1 MRMLET
7 TLLTGP
13 YDWDAALVPRSEF
26 DARIAA
32 VRAILRQRGLNGLVV
47 GGTSPEHGALGYLTG
62 FVPKLGPALEFI
74 PSEGDLRIVFSGGAA
89 MLSSAQ
95 RLTFI
100 TDVRAM
106 RDSEQEFAAWLRE
119 TKGTRFA
126 LWGDYAITCDV
137 RRALDRVVAAPLVVL
152 DGELDALRRRKSVC
166 ELALIRRACEI
177 LDVTVRELRA
187 ATMSGKGVR
196 AASLA
201 AERAA
206 YAHGAQDVRML
217 VSLRDGSMP
226 QPLIGTGDP
235 HVDPLLAC
243 VAVRFA
249 GYFAEGLATIT
260 AKPTAT
266 FAAAG
271 AADAAD
277 AALAAMLQTARP
289 NVVASQLT
297 AAARQALAGAK
308 LHPLVAASPGNGIGV
323 SRQEA
328 PFLTDSDS
336 SPLQDGDVCT
346 LRAGA
351 YAGAAGSAIVSATV
365 RVGQNGAEILWK

>member
-1 MRMLET
+1 MLET

-32 VRAILRQRGLNGLVV
+32 VRAILRQHGLNGLVV

-62 FVPKLGPALEFI
+62 FVPKLGPALAFI
-74 PSEGDLRIVFSGGAA
+74 PNDGELRMVYSGGAA

-100 TDVRAM
+100 ADVRAM
-106 RDSEQEFAAWLRE
+106 RDPEQEFAAWLRE
-119 TKGTRFA
+119 TKGARFA
-126 LWGDYAITCDV
+126 LWGDCAITSDV
-137 RRALDRVVAAPLVVL
+137 RRALDRVVPAPIVVL
-152 DGELDALRRRKSVC
+152 DGELDALRRRKSAC

-177 LDVTVRELRA
+177 LDVTLRELRA
-187 ATMSGKGVR
+187 ATVNGQGVR

-206 YAHGAQDVRML
+206 YARGAQDVRML
-217 VSLRDGSMP
+217 VSLRDGGMP
-226 QPLIGTGDP
+226 QPLIGTDDP

-243 VAVRFA
+243 IAVRFA

-271 AADAAD
+271 AADAA
-277 AALAAMLQTARP
+277 LAAMLQTARP
-289 NVVASQLT
+289 GVMASQLT
-297 AAARQALAGAK
+297 EAARQALAGAK

-351 YAGAAGSAIVSATV
+351 HAGAADSAIVSAMV
-365 RVGQNGAEILWK
+365 RVGQSSAEIL